1 MTDDP
6 VFIRPLRKNDRTAWR
21 ALWRAYLEFYEAHVT
36 EEVYATTFARL
47 IDTEIDEM
55 GCFIAER
62 DGAPVG
68 LVHYILHR
76 HNWRIEDV
84 IYLQDLYADPSVR
97 GRGVGRKLIEA
108 VYAEADRRGTP
119 SVYWLTQDFNADAR
133 KLYDRIGT
141 LTPFI
146 KYQR

>member
-1 MTDDP
+1 MADT
-6 VFIRPLRKNDRTAWR
+6 VSTRPLRESDRKDWGI
-21 ALWRAYLEFYEAHVT
+21 LWKAYLDFYETTVAD
-36 EEVYATTFARL
+36 EVYDTTFARL
-47 IDTEIDEM
+47 IDPAVDEM
-55 GCFIAER
+55 GCFLAEA
-62 DGAPVG
+62 DGRPMG
-68 LVHYILHR
+68 LVHFIQHR

-84 IYLQDLYADPSVR
+84 IYLQDLYADPRVR
-97 GRGVGRKLIEA
+97 GKGVGRALIEA

-133 KLYDRIGT
+133 KLYDRVAT